1 MSGGQLWIAAVIALS
16 SLLTLVYVGRMVE
29 AMFFRPPPPG
39 AQRAQEAPVGVLAPL
54 WILAG
59 LGVWFG
65 LDASLPASLA
75 DAGAQ
80 ALLGAGR

>member
-1 MSGGQLWIAAVIALS
+1 
-16 SLLTLVYVGRMVE
+16 
-29 AMFFRPPPPG
+29 
-39 AQRAQEAPVGVLAPL
+39 VGVLAPL

-65 LDASLPASLA
+65 IDASLPEALA

-80 ALLGAGR
+80 VLFGARP